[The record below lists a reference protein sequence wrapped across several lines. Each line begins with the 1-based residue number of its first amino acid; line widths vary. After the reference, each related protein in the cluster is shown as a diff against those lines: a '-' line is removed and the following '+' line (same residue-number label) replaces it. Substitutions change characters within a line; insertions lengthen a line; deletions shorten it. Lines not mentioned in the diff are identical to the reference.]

1 MSQGLMDYS
10 MLLAIEKSPD
20 QRSNSN
26 IANNTTALRPS
37 IQNDFENLDHTDL
50 LFEYNNNIE

>member
-1 MSQGLMDYS
+1 MTQGLMDYS

-26 IANNTTALRPS
+26 IADNTTALRPS
-37 IQNDFENLDHTDL
+37 IQNDFEILDEQDI
-50 LFEYNNNIE
+50 LF

>member
-1 MSQGLMDYS
+1 MDYS